1 MDVKTQQIIIIIL
14 GILALAS
21 IIRGN
26 TTILDIIVAGLIG
39 FLGQKTLTDK
49 QSEIIRKNT
58 LSEMEEDD
66 Q

>member
-1 MDVKTQQIIIIIL
+1 MDVKTQQIIIITL

-26 TTILDIIVAGLIG
+26 TTAPDLIIAGLIG
-39 FLGQKTLTDK
+39 FLGNKTLTEK
-49 QSEIIRKNT
+49 QSEALTEK
-58 LSEMEEDD
+58 LQEEVGEDV